1 MLTAG
6 LVMIVAIAAAIF
18 AATTRNIV
26 HAIFALAI
34 SLGAI
39 ALAFLILKSPFV
51 AAMEVLIY
59 IGGISVAM
67 VFAVMLS
74 SVGKSAPSEGMTRR
88 LGAGFAAI
96 AFFAGVAAVLIGAD
110 LDGLPVPE
118 TSAEAWSVQQI
129 GRDLLDRFN
138 VVFELLS
145 VVLLLAILGAVT
157 IASRNDGHDEASSGN
172 AGAGLGARMPDEMRP
187 GDSAAS
193 VNPASPA
200 SAAPSASDASR
211 SEEARA

>member
-6 LVMIVAIAAAIF
+6 LVMIVAVAGAVF
-18 AATTRNIV
+18 ASTTRNIV

-39 ALAFLILKSPFV
+39 ALAFLILESPFV

-74 SVGKSAPSEGMTRR
+74 SVGQGAPVESGARRVSAGV
-88 LGAGFAAI
+88 AAI
-96 AFFAGVAAVLIGAD
+96 AFFAAVAAVVIGAD
-110 LDGLPVPE
+110 LDGLPTPE
-118 TSAEAWSVQQI
+118 TSAEAWSVQAI

-157 IASRNDGHDEASSGN
+157 IASRSRDDAESPPASSGPESDTQ
-172 AGAGLGARMPDEMRP
+172 LP
-187 GDSAAS
+187 GTSDRSA
-193 VNPASPA
+193 PE
-200 SAAPSASDASR
+200 AAVAPR
-211 SEEARA
+211 SEEAPA